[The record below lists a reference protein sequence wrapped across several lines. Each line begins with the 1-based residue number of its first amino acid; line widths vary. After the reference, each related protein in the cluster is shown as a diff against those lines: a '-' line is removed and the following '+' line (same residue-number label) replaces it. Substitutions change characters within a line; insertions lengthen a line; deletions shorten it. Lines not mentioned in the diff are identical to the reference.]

1 MEERGEVG
9 GGGAVSSGCG
19 WLVQDALKVLGQDLD
34 DGLDVGPQLG
44 HGARAHG
51 KLLLLRL
58 VLRQET
64 EMLCHFAAHDLRVQ
78 IQ

>member
-1 MEERGEVG
+1 M
-9 GGGAVSSGCG
+9 VSSGCG
-19 WLVQDALKVLGQDLD
+19 GLVQDALKVLGQDLD

-44 HGARAHG
+44 HGPLTHR

-64 EMLCHFAAHDLRVQ
+64 FAVSHDLHAE